1 MHTRTST
8 SDVPLAI
15 IGLLALDVLRHGTA
29 SASLRARSSTLAR
42 TARFDTFRLLM
53 GAEPKRISIDK
64 ARRLVLEQLS
74 RLPGEQVALG
84 DALGRVLAEDAVA
97 PNDLPP
103 FDSSGMDGYAV
114 IATDTADA
122 PVALKIVGEARAGA
136 LAQAPVERGTAIRVS
151 TGAVVPDGADAVVRQ
166 ELTDVEDGAVI
177 VNEEVS
183 AGNDVRYAGEDIGA
197 GETILRAGTLLGS
210 AEIGALAAVNIARPV
225 VVRRPRIALV
235 STGDELVSPGP
246 ELEPGQ
252 IRDAN
257 APALTAAAHAAG
269 AEIVTSVRVG
279 DDRDSTIATLERAL
293 DGADIVA
300 TVGGVS
306 VGPHDHVRPAL
317 EQLGAQ
323 QVFCRVSL
331 KPGGQVCLYVAPDGA
346 LAFAL
351 PGNPASALT
360 AFRVLLVPA
369 IYGMLGRDLT
379 LHTARGVAEIDLPG
393 TIGRTSVIRCTAK
406 MHDDGWH
413 VTPNGDQR
421 SHILTSMLGV
431 PVLALVPEDCEV
443 LRAGEPVDIEFVG

>member
-1 MHTRTST
+1 MERE
-8 SDVPLAI
+8 A
-15 IGLLALDVLRHGTA
+15 
-29 SASLRARSSTLAR
+29 
-42 TARFDTFRLLM
+42 
-53 GAEPKRISIDK
+53 KRISIEA
-64 ARRLVLEQLS
+64 ARELVVAQLTRLE
-74 RLPGEQVALG
+74 GEEIDLA
-84 DALGRVLAEDAVA
+84 DALGRVLAQDAVA
-97 PNDLPP
+97 PTDLPP
-103 FDSSGMDGYAV
+103 FDSSGMDGFAV
-114 IATDTADA
+114 IATDTEDA
-122 PVALKIVGEARAGA
+122 PVALKVVGESRAGT
-136 LAQAPVERGTAIRVS
+136 LAQARVEHGTAIRVS
-151 TGAVVPDGADAVVRQ
+151 TGAVVPEGADAIVRQ
-166 ELTDVEDGAVI
+166 ELTEVEDGAVI
-177 VNEEVS
+177 VNEHVS
-183 AGNDVRYAGEDIGA
+183 AGNDVRYAGEDIRA
-197 GETILRAGTLLGS
+197 GETILHAGTLLGS

-225 VVRRPRIALV
+225 VVRKPRIALV

-257 APALTAAAHAAG
+257 APALMAAARAAG
-269 AEIVTSVRVG
+269 AGVVENVRVG
-279 DDRDSTIATLERAL
+279 DDRAATVATLAGAMQ
-293 DGADIVA
+293 DADIVA

-317 EQLGAQ
+317 EQLGAT

-331 KPGGQVCLYVAPDGA
+331 KPGGQVCLYVAPDGT

-360 AFRVLLVPA
+360 AFRVLVIPA
-369 IYGMLGRDLT
+369 IYGMLGRDLL
-379 LHTARGVAEIDLPG
+379 LHTARGVAETDLIG

-406 MHDDGWH
+406 RHDDGWH

>member
-1 MHTRTST
+1 
-8 SDVPLAI
+8 
-15 IGLLALDVLRHGTA
+15 
-29 SASLRARSSTLAR
+29 
-42 TARFDTFRLLM
+42 M
-53 GAEPKRISIDK
+53 GAEAKRISIED
-64 ARRLVLEQLS
+64 ARDLVLVQLA
-74 RLPGEQVALG
+74 RLEGEQIAL
-84 DALGRVLAEDAVA
+84 DEALGRVLAEDAVA
-97 PNDLPP
+97 PTDLPP
-103 FDSSGMDGYAV
+103 FDSSGMDGFAV
-114 IATDTADA
+114 IATDTEDA
-122 PVALKIVGEARAGA
+122 PVALKIVGESRAGT
-136 LAQAPVERGTAIRVS
+136 LSQAPVEHGTAIRVS
-151 TGAVVPDGADAVVRQ
+151 TGAVVPEGADAVVRQ
-166 ELTDVEDGAVI
+166 ELTEIEDGAVI
-177 VNEEVS
+177 VNEEVA
-183 AGNDVRYAGEDIGA
+183 AGNDVRYAGEDIRA
-197 GETILRAGTLLGS
+197 GETILHAGTLLGS
-210 AEIGALAAVNIARPV
+210 AEIGALAAVNIARPA
-225 VVRRPRIALV
+225 VVRKPRIALV

-246 ELEPGQ
+246 ELQPGQ

-269 AEIVTSVRVG
+269 AEIVASVRVG
-279 DDRDSTIATLERAL
+279 DDRAATVATLEDAL
-293 DGADIVA
+293 RGADIVA

-331 KPGGQVCLYVAPDGA
+331 KPGGQVCLYVAGGGA

-360 AFRVLLVPA
+360 AFRVLVVPA

-379 LHTARGVAEIDLPG
+379 LHTARGVAETDLPG
-393 TIGRTSVIRCTAK
+393 TTGRTSVIRCTAK

-431 PVLALVPEDCEV
+431 PVLALVPEDREV

>member
-1 MHTRTST
+1 
-8 SDVPLAI
+8 
-15 IGLLALDVLRHGTA
+15 
-29 SASLRARSSTLAR
+29 
-42 TARFDTFRLLM
+42 M
-53 GAEPKRISIDK
+53 GAEAKRISIED
-64 ARRLVLEQLS
+64 ARELVLEQLS
-74 RLPGEQVALG
+74 RLEGEPVALA

-97 PNDLPP
+97 PTDLPP
-103 FDSSGMDGYAV
+103 FDSSGMDGFAV
-114 IATDTADA
+114 IATDTEDA
-122 PVALKIVGEARAGA
+122 PVALKIVGEARAGT
-136 LAQAPVERGTAIRVS
+136 LAQVPVEHGTAIRVS
-151 TGAVVPDGADAVVRQ
+151 TGAVVPEGADAVVRQ
-166 ELTDVEDGAVI
+166 ELTEIEDGAVI
-177 VNEEVS
+177 VNEEVA
-183 AGNDVRYAGEDIGA
+183 AGNDVRYAGEDIRA
-197 GETILRAGTLLGS
+197 GETILHAGTLLGS
-210 AEIGALAAVNIARPV
+210 AEIGALAAVNIARPM
-225 VVRRPRIALV
+225 VVRKPRVALV

-246 ELEPGQ
+246 ELQPGQ

-269 AEIVTSVRVG
+269 AELVTSVRVG
-279 DDRDSTIATLERAL
+279 DDRDSTVATLDDAL
-293 DGADIVA
+293 RGADIVA

-317 EQLGAQ
+317 EQLGAR

-331 KPGGQVCLYVAPDGA
+331 KPGGQVCLYVTDHGA

-360 AFRVLLVPA
+360 AFRVLVVPA

-379 LHTARGVAEIDLPG
+379 LHTARGVAETDLPG

-431 PVLALVPEDCEV
+431 PVLALVPEDREV

>member
-1 MHTRTST
+1 
-8 SDVPLAI
+8 
-15 IGLLALDVLRHGTA
+15 
-29 SASLRARSSTLAR
+29 
-42 TARFDTFRLLM
+42 M
-53 GAEPKRISIDK
+53 GAEAKRISIED
-64 ARRLVLEQLS
+64 ARGLVLEQLPS
-74 RLPGEQVALG
+74 LEGEQIALE
-84 DALGRVLAEDAVA
+84 DALGRVLAQDAVA
-97 PNDLPP
+97 PTDLPP
-103 FDSSGMDGYAV
+103 FDSSGMDGFAV
-114 IATDTADA
+114 IATDTEDA
-122 PVALKIVGEARAGA
+122 PVALRVTGEARAGT
-136 LAQAPVERGTAIRVS
+136 LAPAPVEHGTAIRVS
-151 TGAVVPDGADAVVRQ
+151 TGAVMPEGADAVVRQ
-166 ELTDVEDGAVI
+166 ELTLIEDGAVI
-177 VNEEVS
+177 VNEEVG
-183 AGNDVRYAGEDIGA
+183 AGTDVRYAGEDIRSGQ
-197 GETILRAGTLLGS
+197 TILHAGTLLGS

-225 VVRRPRIALV
+225 VVRRPRVALV

-257 APALTAAAHAAG
+257 APALTAATDGAG
-269 AEIVTSVRVG
+269 GEIVSSVRVG
-279 DDRDSTIATLERAL
+279 DDRASTVATLA
-293 DGADIVA
+293 DAMHDADIVV

-331 KPGGQVCLYVAPDGA
+331 KPGGQVCLYVAADGT

-360 AFRVLLVPA
+360 AFRVLVVPA

-379 LHTARGVAEIDLPG
+379 LHTARGVAETDLQG
-393 TIGRTSVIRCTAK
+393 TIGRTSVIRCSAK

-431 PVLALVPEDCEV
+431 PVLALVPEDCEL
-443 LRAGEPVDIEFVG
+443 LRAGEAVDIEFVG

>member
-1 MHTRTST
+1 
-8 SDVPLAI
+8 
-15 IGLLALDVLRHGTA
+15 
-29 SASLRARSSTLAR
+29 
-42 TARFDTFRLLM
+42 M
-53 GAEPKRISIDK
+53 GAEAKRISIED
-64 ARRLVLEQLS
+64 ARDLVLAQLA
-74 RLPGEQVALG
+74 RLEGEQVAL
-84 DALGRVLAEDAVA
+84 DHALGRVLAEDAVA
-97 PNDLPP
+97 PTDLPP
-103 FDSSGMDGYAV
+103 FDSSGMDGFAV
-114 IATDTADA
+114 IATDTEDA
-122 PVALKIVGEARAGA
+122 PVALKIIGEARAGT
-136 LAQAPVERGTAIRVS
+136 LAQAPVEHGTAIRVS
-151 TGAVVPDGADAVVRQ
+151 TGAVVPAGADAIVRQ
-166 ELTDVEDGAVI
+166 ELTEIEDGAVI
-177 VNEEVS
+177 VNEEVA
-183 AGNDVRYAGEDIGA
+183 AGNDVRYAGEDIRM
-197 GETILRAGTLLGS
+197 GETILHAGTLLGS

-225 VVRRPRIALV
+225 VVRKPRIALV

-246 ELEPGQ
+246 ELQPGQ

-269 AEIVTSVRVG
+269 AEIVASVRVG
-279 DDRDSTIATLERAL
+279 DDRAKTIATLEDAL
-293 DGADIVA
+293 RGADIVV

-331 KPGGQVCLYVAPDGA
+331 KPGGQVCLYVARGGT

-360 AFRVLLVPA
+360 AFRVLVVPA

-379 LHTARGVAEIDLPG
+379 LHTARGVAETDLPG
-393 TIGRTSVIRCTAK
+393 TIGRTSVIRCSAK

-431 PVLALVPEDCEV
+431 PVLALVPEDREV

>member
-1 MHTRTST
+1 
-8 SDVPLAI
+8 
-15 IGLLALDVLRHGTA
+15 
-29 SASLRARSSTLAR
+29 
-42 TARFDTFRLLM
+42 M
-53 GAEPKRISIDK
+53 GAEAKRISIED
-64 ARRLVLEQLS
+64 ARELVLEQLS
-74 RLPGEQVALG
+74 RLEGEPVALA
-84 DALGRVLAEDAVA
+84 DAFGRVLAEDAIA
-97 PNDLPP
+97 PTDLPP
-103 FDSSGMDGYAV
+103 FDSSGMDGFAV
-114 IATDTADA
+114 ISTDTEDA
-122 PVALKIVGEARAGA
+122 PVALKIVGEARAGT
-136 LAQAPVERGTAIRVS
+136 LAQAPVEHGTAIRVS
-151 TGAVVPDGADAVVRQ
+151 TGAVVPEGADAVVRQ
-166 ELTDVEDGAVI
+166 ELTEVEDGAVI
-177 VNEEVS
+177 VNEEVA
-183 AGNDVRYAGEDIGA
+183 AGNDVRYAGEDIRA
-197 GETILRAGTLLGS
+197 GETILHAGTLLGS

-225 VVRRPRIALV
+225 VVRKPRIALV

-246 ELEPGQ
+246 ELQPGQ

-269 AEIVTSVRVG
+269 AELVTSVRVG
-279 DDRDSTIATLERAL
+279 DDRASTVATLDDAL
-293 DGADIVA
+293 RGADIVA

-317 EQLGAQ
+317 EQLGAR

-331 KPGGQVCLYVAPDGA
+331 KPGGQVCLYVARDGA

-360 AFRVLLVPA
+360 AFRVLVVPA

-379 LHTARGVAEIDLPG
+379 LHTARGVAETDLPG

-431 PVLALVPEDCEV
+431 PVLALVPEDREV

>member
-1 MHTRTST
+1 
-8 SDVPLAI
+8 
-15 IGLLALDVLRHGTA
+15 
-29 SASLRARSSTLAR
+29 
-42 TARFDTFRLLM
+42 M
-53 GAEPKRISIDK
+53 GAEAKRISIQD
-64 ARRLVLEQLS
+64 ARSLVLEQLA
-74 RLPGEQVALG
+74 RLEGEEVALA
-84 DALGRVLAEDAVA
+84 DALGRVLAQDAVA
-97 PNDLPP
+97 PTDLPP
-103 FDSSGMDGYAV
+103 FHSSGMDGFAV
-114 IATDTADA
+114 IATDTEDA
-122 PVALKIVGEARAGA
+122 PVALKVIGESRAGT
-136 LAQAPVERGTAIRVS
+136 LAEEAVTHGTAIRVS
-151 TGAVVPDGADAVVRQ
+151 TGAVVPAGADAVVRQ
-166 ELTDVEDGAVI
+166 ELTEIEDGAVI
-177 VNEEVS
+177 VNEEVT
-183 AGNDVRYAGEDIGA
+183 AGNDVRYAGEDIRR
-197 GETILRAGTLLGS
+197 GETILHAGTLLGS

-257 APALTAAAHAAG
+257 APALTAATHAAG
-269 AEIVTSVRVG
+269 AELASSVRVG
-279 DDRDSTIATLERAL
+279 DDRADTVDTLRRAME
-293 DGADIVA
+293 GADIVA

-317 EQLGAQ
+317 EQMGAE

-331 KPGGQVCLYVAPDGA
+331 KPGGQVCFYVAPDGT

-351 PGNPASALT
+351 PGNPASAMT
-360 AFRVLLVPA
+360 AFRVLVVPA
-369 IYGMLGRDLT
+369 VYGMLGRNLN
-379 LHTARGVAEIDLPG
+379 LHTARGIAETDLIG
-393 TIGRTSVIRCTAK
+393 TLGRTAVIRCHAK

>member
-1 MHTRTST
+1 MATE
-8 SDVPLAI
+8 A
-15 IGLLALDVLRHGTA
+15 
-29 SASLRARSSTLAR
+29 
-42 TARFDTFRLLM
+42 
-53 GAEPKRISIDK
+53 KRISIED
-64 ARRLVLEQLS
+64 ARDLVLGQLA
-74 RLPGEQVALG
+74 RLDGEEIALG
-84 DALGRVLAEDAVA
+84 EALGRVLAQDATA
-97 PNDLPP
+97 PTDLPP
-103 FDSSGMDGYAV
+103 FDSSGMDGFAV
-114 IATDTADA
+114 IATDTEDA
-122 PVALKIVGEARAGA
+122 PVALKIVGEARAGT
-136 LAQAPVERGTAIRVS
+136 LAQAPVAHGTAIRVS
-151 TGAVVPDGADAVVRQ
+151 TGAVVPEGADAIVRQ
-166 ELTDVEDGAVI
+166 ELTEIEDGAVI

-183 AGNDVRYAGEDIGA
+183 AGNDVRYAGEDIGV
-197 GETILRAGTLLGS
+197 GETILHAGTLLGS

-257 APALTAAAHAAG
+257 APALTAATQAAG
-269 AEIVTSVRVG
+269 AELIASVRVG
-279 DDRDSTIATLERAL
+279 DDRARTVATLAEAMH
-293 DGADIVA
+293 GADIVA

-317 EQLGAQ
+317 EQLRARK
-323 QVFCRVSL
+323 VFCRVSL
-331 KPGGQVCLYVAPDGA
+331 KPGGQVCLYVGSDGT
-346 LAFAL
+346 LVFAL

-360 AFRVLLVPA
+360 AFRVLVVPA

-379 LHTARGVAEIDLPG
+379 LHTARGVAEIDLAG
-393 TIGRTSVIRCTAK
+393 TIGRTTVIRCTAK

-443 LRAGEPVDIEFVG
+443 LRAGQPVDIEFVG

>member
-1 MHTRTST
+1 MAPRRACAFDSF
-8 SDVPLAI
+8 PLA
-15 IGLLALDVLRHGTA
+15 
-29 SASLRARSSTLAR
+29 
-42 TARFDTFRLLM
+42 M
-53 GAEPKRISIDK
+53 GAEAKRISIED
-64 ARRLVLEQLS
+64 ARGLVLEQLA
-74 RLPGEQVALG
+74 RLEGEEVALA
-84 DALGRVLAEDAVA
+84 DALGRVLAQDAVA
-97 PNDLPP
+97 PTDLPP
-103 FDSSGMDGYAV
+103 FDSSGMDGFAV
-114 IATDTADA
+114 IATDTEDA
-122 PVALKIVGEARAGA
+122 PVALKVIGESRAGTLARAA
-136 LAQAPVERGTAIRVS
+136 VTHGTAIRVS

-166 ELTDVEDGAVI
+166 ELTEIEDGAVI
-177 VNEEVS
+177 VNEEVD
-183 AGNDVRYAGEDIGA
+183 AGNDVRYAGEDIRA
-197 GETILRAGTLLGS
+197 GETILRAGTLLGA

-225 VVRRPRIALV
+225 VVRKPRIALV

-246 ELEPGQ
+246 DLEPGQ

-257 APALTAAAHAAG
+257 APALTAATQAAG
-269 AEIVTSVRVG
+269 GEIAASVRVG
-279 DDRDSTIATLERAL
+279 DDRAATVAAL
-293 DGADIVA
+293 AGAIEGADIVA

-317 EQLGAQ
+317 EQLGAR

-331 KPGGQVCLYVAPDGA
+331 KPGGQVCLYVADDGT

-360 AFRVLLVPA
+360 AFRVLVVPA

-379 LHTARGVAEIDLPG
+379 LHTARGVAETDLPG
-393 TIGRTSVIRCTAK
+393 TIGRTSVIRCSAK

-431 PVLALVPEDCEV
+431 PVLALVPEDREV